1 MNACWTSLL
10 SLKLPTAH
18 AVSVAVVATPKSWLS
33 MSGPPGSGDVTRFQ
47 AVPFQCKMSVWN
59 EVSFEEVVPTAHA
72 LPVEVAPTPSRKSKT
87 PGLGL
92 RTWLQRVP
100 FQCTMKVLGSV
111 RAATSVP
118 GRSTRPARALV
129 LETSPT
135 AQTSVADVEVTQ
147 DKLLTTAGL
156 GLFTR
161 FQAVP
166 FQCTIRLR
174 VAPLPL
180 PKLPTAQTSLADTTR
195 TASSVL
201 KALPGLGLIIW
212 LHWVPSQCRIM
223 VFVPAPGPVP
233 SSKLPTAQT
242 LSGEAARTANRK
254 LSLPPG
260 SGLGTTDQ
268 DEPSQCSVRV
278 CSGPASWLTPTAQ
291 VSDADSTFTLSS
303 SLSCVPGLSGGT
315 AGPSPVTRPAS
326 ISGPASAPRQRPGI
340 RWLSIAV
347 IPLRVP
353 VRRSAV

>member
-1 MNACWTSLL
+1 
-10 SLKLPTAH
+10 
-18 AVSVAVVATPKSWLS
+18 
-33 MSGPPGSGDVTRFQ
+33 
-47 AVPFQCKMSVWN
+47 
-59 EVSFEEVVPTAHA
+59 
-72 LPVEVAPTPSRKSKT
+72 
-87 PGLGL
+87 
-92 RTWLQRVP
+92 
-100 FQCTMKVLGSV
+100 MKVLGSV
-111 RAATSVP
+111 RTATSVP

-223 VFVPAPGPVP
+223 VFVTAPGPVP

-278 CSGPASWLTPTAQ
+278 CSGPASWLAPTAQ
-291 VSDADSTFTLSS
+291 ASDADSTFTLSS

-315 AGPSPVTRPAS
+315 AVQVVQAGSGAAGADAAGPSPVTRPAS